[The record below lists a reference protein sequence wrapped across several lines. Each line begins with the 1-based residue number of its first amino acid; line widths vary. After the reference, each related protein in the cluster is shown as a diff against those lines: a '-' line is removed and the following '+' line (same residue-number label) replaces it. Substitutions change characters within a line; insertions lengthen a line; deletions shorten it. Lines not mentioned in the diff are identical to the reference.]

1 MREGTVL
8 YKKRPSWFFTRRRG
22 GGANSGGREGRITIL
37 DLMVP
42 EIGELQEFLF
52 H

>member
-1 MREGTVL
+1 MRELVF
-8 YKKRPSWFFTRRRG
+8 YKAERG
-22 GGANSGGREGRITIL
+22 GGAKSGGGRITIL